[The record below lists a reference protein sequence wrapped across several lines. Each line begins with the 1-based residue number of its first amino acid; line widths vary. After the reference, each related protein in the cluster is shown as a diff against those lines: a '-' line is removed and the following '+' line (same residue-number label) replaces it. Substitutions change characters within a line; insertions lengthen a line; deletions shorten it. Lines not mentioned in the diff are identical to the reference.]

1 MAWVERRVTRTSQP
15 QDGCGLDKSH
25 PLFSNVLVAYNGSNP
40 VEIVSGQNLTLQA
53 GSVRLPNPM
62 GVGLNG
68 STTVSG
74 AYCTQAKLPNTEASI
89 FWAGDAAE
97 TSTSQ
102 ASLFGITHNS
112 TNANPYVCIE
122 LKRVSTSGFTLTF
135 GYNGISYGY
144 TNFATAI
151 FGPITLSGS
160 VASGAQNLYLGGA
173 LVAQTSTG
181 YTNLAS
187 SPTARFEV
195 NDSLNSRKSGSTC
208 AVGYVF
214 DIALSAQWHKSLS
227 DNPWQIFEPQVE
239 YVWVDDVIP
248 LAPPNSKG
256 RWIENKVQRT
266 SQPQEL
272 VGIDWNNPLTVG
284 LVTSYVPGVAGV
296 DLVSGAV
303 FAYEGGAS
311 TNAVTEEGLAFK
323 SSPTRAKTN
332 SLPRF
337 QNDLSF
343 LWLGS
348 VNVFSGLT
356 GQVFNQRASYTDGG
370 LTLSLGFVG
379 TSLLQFNAKGAANG
393 ALSVNQSEIG
403 YGINQTRPVAG
414 TVAGTAQKLFIDGIE
429 IGSRTNS
436 VTLVNQTVPVYIGA
450 LSNGA
455 EQLNAN
461 HLCLHIWN
469 RALSAE
475 EVKSLSDNPWQIF
488 EPTTE
493 YIWVNDFTTSGTTPV
508 DSDRLINYLINT
520 SSTTDLP
527 LNYSIRTS
535 AIQDAIFE
543 YSINSSLS
551 SDRSATYNIRAS
563 ASSDDLNQYLIRTFA
578 NSDITSSFNTRTS
591 AANDEAVNY
600 LIRANAA
607 ADANY
612 SFNTRTN
619 AFSDAGYS
627 YLIRNA
633 TQVDF
638 STLYN
643 IFGPLAS
650 DLIQSYN
657 IRSSVNTS
665 STYNFNTQNSIQ
677 SDEVNQYNIRTTA
690 SNTTAADYNI
700 RTNAGT
706 NLESLYEIIN
716 AGQVSQALNI
726 QYNIRAL
733 SDNSF
738 NSYYLIYSAV
748 GQNVDAAY
756 IIRTNTFKD
765 IQFSYDIA
773 AGISTIASDLTAM
786 YNVLSTS
793 SITQQDLINI
803 STQVW
808 NHSLTGDRTPG
819 SAGSM
824 LQDVSAR
831 EAAR

>member
-1 MAWVERRVTRTSQP
+1 MAWVERRVTRTFQP
-15 QDGCGLDKSH
+15 QELVGIDWSNPITRGLDYALINGVDAVANTPGSFQPAGLSPVGKLARGSVDYRDRADAQECTLISH
-25 PLFSNVLVAYNGSNP
+25 HYYTSNNADWGGCAWGYYVSGPNNKNLAISLQGNADNIVVTYTSNLDSAVALETSVSFPYSAIWAITVAIDGGDAAKVYKNGKLFSNAPQVGGGSF
-40 VEIVSGQNLTLQA
+40 SKD
-53 GSVRLPNPM
+53 SRRR
-62 GVGLNG
+62 
-68 STTVSG
+68 
-74 AYCTQAKLPNTEASI
+74 
-89 FWAGDAAE
+89 F
-97 TSTSQ
+97 
-102 ASLFGITHNS
+102 
-112 TNANPYVCIE
+112 TNA
-122 LKRVSTSGFTLTF
+122 
-135 GYNGISYGY
+135 
-144 TNFATAI
+144 TA
-151 FGPITLSGS
+151 
-160 VASGAQNLYLGGA
+160 
-173 LVAQTSTG
+173 TSTG
-181 YTNLAS
+181 KGYGFGYKFSRILSEA
-187 SPTARFEV
+187 EV
-195 NDSLNSRKSGSTC
+195 
-208 AVGYVF
+208 
-214 DIALSAQWHKSLS
+214 KSLS
-227 DNPWQIFEPQVE
+227 DNPWQIFEPITE

-284 LVTSYVPGVAGV
+284 LREFVTGNGFSANGNSVVVTEDGLSAINTSPYQPANFPANEVTIFQ
-296 DLVSGAV
+296 SAV
-303 FAYEGGAS
+303 FDAISNISSFGVSSGGDSGFGFKNNTTSVRLFKYRASGTANTQSVSTRSLVVGRRVNVCGTFDGASQRLYEGGALLSS
-311 TNAVTEEGLAFK
+311 TANAEAVFWGA
-323 SSPTRAKTN
+323 SPVVR
-332 SLPRF
+332 
-337 QNDLSF
+337 
-343 LWLGS
+343 LGGFAAG
-348 VNVFSGLT
+348 NFSGT
-356 GQVFNQRASYTDGG
+356 ASILAY
-370 LTLSLGFVG
+370 F
-379 TSLLQFNAKGAANG
+379 A
-393 ALSVNQSEIG
+393 
-403 YGINQTRPVAG
+403 
-414 TVAGTAQKLFIDGIE
+414 
-429 IGSRTNS
+429 
-436 VTLVNQTVPVYIGA
+436 
-450 LSNGA
+450 
-455 EQLNAN
+455 
-461 HLCLHIWN
+461 
-469 RALSAE
+469 RALSDA

-551 SDRSATYNIRAS
+551 SDRSSSYNIRTS

-578 NSDITSSFNTRTS
+578 NSDITSNFNTRTS
-591 AANDEAVNY
+591 AVNDEVVNY

-607 ADANY
+607 ADADY

-690 SNTTAADYNI
+690 SNTTANDYNI

-706 NLESLYEIIN
+706 SLESLYEIIN

-756 IIRTNTFKD
+756 NIRTNTFKD
-765 IQFSYDIA
+765 IQFSYDIT
-773 AGISTIASDLTAM
+773 AGISTVASDLTAM

>member
-15 QDGCGLDKSH
+15 QELVGIDWSNPLTAGLQGAVGVYNGTST
-25 PLFSNVLVAYNGSNP
+25 PVVTGSPELVATREGLAYRWLDGDNNSARVPTPAFTGSNYTL
-40 VEIVSGQNLTLQA
+40 LTAFTPRAAANTNFRKVGGWVA
-53 GSVRLPNPM
+53 GSGGAFFNYDHGNPAYREAIELWAG
-62 GVGLNG
+62 GVTGVLKYPASAVG
-68 STTVSG
+68 SLTVWAATVSG
-74 AYCTQAKLPNTEASI
+74 TSLTGYANGVLAGSSTATGTPNGWSAVSNGQAG
-89 FWAGDAAE
+89 GDP
-97 TSTSQ
+97 TSPVD
-102 ASLFGITHNS
+102 GI
-112 TNANPYVCIE
+112 
-122 LKRVSTSGFTLTF
+122 LTLTW
-135 GYNGISYGY
+135 NR
-144 TNFATAI
+144 
-151 FGPITLSGS
+151 TLSD
-160 VASGAQNLYLGGA
+160 A
-173 LVAQTSTG
+173 
-181 YTNLAS
+181 
-187 SPTARFEV
+187 EV
-195 NDSLNSRKSGSTC
+195 
-208 AVGYVF
+208 
-214 DIALSAQWHKSLS
+214 KSLS
-227 DNPWQIFEPQVE
+227 ENPWQIFEPTVE

-266 SQPQEL
+266 SQPQDL
-272 VGIDWNNPLTVG
+272 CGIDWSNPLARGLASSLLGNGLLDVASGKIFSVVNNPDSGVSPIGVG
-284 LVTSYVPGVAGV
+284 FKNTTAGSTGSYRARSNFSLDAGLAGYTTLNFFDVDSSVQSFNGYFAITNAGNNIVQHCRGFNSSQLFVEHGSSGTFPSTLNNASGLLVTRWSP
-296 DLVSGAV
+296 SGSLHT
-303 FAYEGGAS
+303 FLNGAQTGSDTLANAPS
-311 TNAVTEEGLAFK
+311 TTTGEIRVGANRDPSG
-323 SSPTRAKTN
+323 N
-332 SLPRF
+332 SLPST
-337 QNDLSF
+337 QY
-343 LWLGS
+343 
-348 VNVFSGLT
+348 VF
-356 GQVFNQRASYTDGG
+356 
-370 LTLSLGFVG
+370 
-379 TSLLQFNAKGAANG
+379 
-393 ALSVNQSEIG
+393 
-403 YGINQTRPVAG
+403 
-414 TVAGTAQKLFIDGIE
+414 
-429 IGSRTNS
+429 
-436 VTLVNQTVPVYIGA
+436 
-450 LSNGA
+450 
-455 EQLNAN
+455 
-461 HLCLHIWN
+461 CLWN
-469 RALSAE
+469 RALSDAE
-475 EVKSLSDNPWQIF
+475 IKSLSDNPWQIF

-543 YSINSSLS
+543 YSLNSSLS
-551 SDRSATYNIRAS
+551 SDRSSSYNIRTS

-657 IRSSVNTS
+657 IRSSLNTS
-665 STYNFNTQNSIQ
+665 STYNFNIQNSIQ

-726 QYNIRAL
+726 QYDIRAL

-756 IIRTNTFKD
+756 NIRTNTFKD
-765 IQFSYDIA
+765 IQFSYDIT
-773 AGISTIASDLTAM
+773 AGISAVASDLTAM

>member
-1 MAWVERRVTRTSQP
+1 MAWVEHRVTRTSQP
-15 QDGCGLDKSH
+15 QELVGIDWSNPLTAGLQGAVGVYNGTST
-25 PLFSNVLVAYNGSNP
+25 PVVTGSPELVATREGLAYRWLDGGNNSARVPTPAFTGSNYTL
-40 VEIVSGQNLTLQA
+40 LTAFTPRAAANTNFRKVGGWVA
-53 GSVRLPNPM
+53 GIGGAFFNYDHGNPAYREAIELWAG
-62 GVGLNG
+62 GVTGVLKYPASAVG
-68 STTVSG
+68 SLTVWAATVSG
-74 AYCTQAKLPNTEASI
+74 TSLTGYANGVLAGSSTATGTPNGWSAVSNGQAG
-89 FWAGDAAE
+89 GDP
-97 TSTSQ
+97 TSPVDGM
-102 ASLFGITHNS
+102 L
-112 TNANPYVCIE
+112 
-122 LKRVSTSGFTLTF
+122 TLTW
-135 GYNGISYGY
+135 G
-144 TNFATAI
+144 
-151 FGPITLSGS
+151 
-160 VASGAQNLYLGGA
+160 
-173 LVAQTSTG
+173 
-181 YTNLAS
+181 
-187 SPTARFEV
+187 R
-195 NDSLNSRKSGSTC
+195 
-208 AVGYVF
+208 
-214 DIALSAQWHKSLS
+214 ALSDAEIKSLS
-227 DNPWQIFEPQVE
+227 DNPWQIFEPHIE
-239 YVWVDDVIP
+239 YVWVDDF
-248 LAPPNSKG
+248 
-256 RWIENKVQRT
+256 
-266 SQPQEL
+266 
-272 VGIDWNNPLTVG
+272 
-284 LVTSYVPGVAGV
+284 
-296 DLVSGAV
+296 VS
-303 FAYEGGAS
+303 
-311 TNAVTEEGLAFK
+311 T
-323 SSPTRAKTN
+323 
-332 SLPRF
+332 
-337 QNDLSF
+337 
-343 LWLGS
+343 
-348 VNVFSGLT
+348 
-356 GQVFNQRASYTDGG
+356 
-370 LTLSLGFVG
+370 
-379 TSLLQFNAKGAANG
+379 
-393 ALSVNQSEIG
+393 
-403 YGINQTRPVAG
+403 
-414 TVAGTAQKLFIDGIE
+414 
-429 IGSRTNS
+429 
-436 VTLVNQTVPVYIGA
+436 
-450 LSNGA
+450 
-455 EQLNAN
+455 
-461 HLCLHIWN
+461 
-469 RALSAE
+469 
-475 EVKSLSDNPWQIF
+475 
-488 EPTTE
+488 
-493 YIWVNDFTTSGTTPV
+493 GTTPV
-508 DSDRLINYLINT
+508 DSDRLVNYLINT

-543 YSINSSLS
+543 YSLNSSLS
-551 SDRSATYNIRAS
+551 SDRSATYNIRTS

-591 AANDEAVNY
+591 AANDEVVNY

-657 IRSSVNTS
+657 IRSSLNTS
-665 STYNFNTQNSIQ
+665 STYNFNIQNSIQ

-756 IIRTNTFKD
+756 NIRTNTFKD
-765 IQFSYDIA
+765 IQFSYDIT
-773 AGISTIASDLTAM
+773 AGISTVTSDLTAM

-819 SAGSM
+819 SSGSM